1 MSKFSRKKGELEPN
15 SITQSWPVV
24 PPRPSLARD
33 IDQPVPI
40 LPVSGSGEPV
50 KSPVES
56 SAEKCR
62 NGYSDHDSANSDHS
76 SVDDRESNRI
86 EVLELENED
95 LKQQIELLKMCLSQ
109 KDVFQ
114 VIFVKNVCQKKFKL
128 TEFLVKRKFLNK
140 KGNKK
145 SF

>member
-1 MSKFSRKKGELEPN
+1 MEPN

-76 SVDDRESNRI
+76 SVDDPESNRV

-109 KDVFQ
+109 KDVLIQSQDEKSRKMESEMREGEKAMQQWISQ
-114 VIFVKNVCQKKFKL
+114 VHF
-128 TEFLVKRKFLNK
+128 R
-140 KGNKK
+140 
-145 SF
+145 